1 MFQHM
6 MFRRRNCPLMQCF
19 DARKPS
25 HFNQISFDRSTAAYI
40 EFMLCVNIP
49 TMQGVIVINLSIKK
63 TFYLLWV
70 PLILLLHI

>member
-1 MFQHM
+1 
-6 MFRRRNCPLMQCF
+6 MQCF

-63 TFYLLWV
+63 NVLFTLGASDSSSSHMT
-70 PLILLLHI
+70 PLPTQSNY